1 MLYDDCDLLDL
12 AASRAKEDQAREG
25 GARRRHRG
33 PQETA
38 RTGKV
43 SGVIVLLFNIC
54 VQYSI
59 NVLLFIALM

>member
-12 AASRAKEDQAREG
+12 AASRAKEDQASEG
-25 GARRRHRG
+25 SAGRRHRG

-43 SGVIVLLFNIC
+43 SGVEW
-54 VQYSI
+54 
-59 NVLLFIALM
+59 